1 MIYAKFKNPE
11 EQNGAVEQIPNQ
23 YEKLDETSFRW
34 TLVSDTTPPI
44 AMMVLRMAIRTEYF
58 DLLLLRKLDYIR

>member
-11 EQNGAVEQIPNQ
+11 EQTRNQ
-23 YEKLDETSFRW
+23 YEKLDETSFQW
-34 TLVSDTTPPI
+34 TLVSGTAPPI